1 MGVRLGHLD
10 SVLSKPISFGP
21 CKLPGLRFW
30 GYCDFGFSRYFGL
43 VKFGFS
49 RSFGHV
55 EFSLGL
61 TKFLF
66 WRSIRKHKHEISTRQ
81 GA

>member
-43 VKFGFS
+43 VKFGFQ
-49 RSFGHV
+49 V
-55 EFSLGL
+55 VL
-61 TKFLF
+61 TC
-66 WRSIRKHKHEISTRQ
+66 
-81 GA
+81 